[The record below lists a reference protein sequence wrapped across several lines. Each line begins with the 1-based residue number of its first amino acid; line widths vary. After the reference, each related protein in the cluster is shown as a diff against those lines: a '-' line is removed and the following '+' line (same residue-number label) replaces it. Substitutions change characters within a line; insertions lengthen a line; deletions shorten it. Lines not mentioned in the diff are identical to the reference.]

1 MKRIYESLAFK
12 IAYNFA
18 LDKQVENLIYNEGC
32 TPEEALK
39 KVGIHLTEEECDA
52 LIEDELASMD

>member
-12 IAYNFA
+12 IAYNFS

-39 KVGIHLTEEECDA
+39 RVNIHLTEEECDA

>member
-1 MKRIYESLAFK
+1 MKKISETTAFK
-12 IAYNFA
+12 VAYCHGV
-18 LDKQVENLIYNEGC
+18 DKQVENLIYNEGC

-39 KVGIHLTEEECDA
+39 RVNIHLTDEECDA

>member
-12 IAYNFA
+12 IAYNFGV
-18 LDKQVENLIYNEGC
+18 DKQVENLIYNEGC

-39 KVGIHLTEEECDA
+39 RVNIHLTDEECDA